1 MAKKYMTRKLM
12 LIKQKIMDY
21 HFQRKIVLGSGDQDT
36 SNIAFQDYKI
46 LPFKYNTPSFA
57 IHNCIKFEIVMI
69 YINKMHAAYKRIPL

>member
-1 MAKKYMTRKLM
+1 MTRKLM